1 MPHASALIASRT
13 VTGKPPLKACASVK
27 VCAAIAA
34 IQRPHWC
41 DGGASFGCDRQWNPG
56 RNKKKVLTLDKT
68 HCRDADNRG
77 FQRFFASDPRLMR
90 IQDAAK
96 LPEHDYLAG

>member
-1 MPHASALIASRT
+1 LRLLAELQIADGDLEETR
-13 VTGKPPLKACASVK
+13 
-27 VCAAIAA
+27 AIHTRATA
-34 IQRPHWC
+34 RGFEQVGHDI
-41 DGGASFGCDRQWNPG
+41 
-56 RNKKKVLTLDKT
+56 KDKT

-96 LPEHDYLAG
+96 LPERDYLAG

>member
-1 MPHASALIASRT
+1 LRLLAELQIADGDLEETR
-13 VTGKPPLKACASVK
+13 
-27 VCAAIAA
+27 AIHTRATA
-34 IQRPHWC
+34 RDFEQVGHDI
-41 DGGASFGCDRQWNPG
+41 
-56 RNKKKVLTLDKT
+56 KDKT

-96 LPEHDYLAG
+96 LPECDYLAG